1 MIYLTGTNG
10 QNWRSF
16 ADQLSAANPQSI
28 SLAVPS
34 AKNLTSPGTEV
45 ICFAECPASLIAAR
59 AEDPSVT
66 LERWKKSAGVLL
78 ALWRKSRQRV
88 AILNWDECL
97 ADAAA
102 FDQWLSDQIQTES
115 GKAAGP
121 LPTTQTSLASR
132 VIAEVIVAQD
142 REATRLWNEL
152 RVASLPIA
160 KDFGGPRGA
169 SPALALREL
178 AQQQEETLKTH
189 EMLLQEIQN
198 AHKESEDFFGQL
210 EIARADA
217 EATKQE
223 LERTAALLQETQGT
237 RQGLQDQL
245 NTAQGELNALKQESQ
260 TLKESALRNH
270 EMLLQ
275 EIQNAHKESEIFFE
289 QWKRLELDPSTK
301 YFSADEVYLQ
311 AASSTP
317 THSHLEFL
325 LEDCRVFDRHYRK
338 LRVRLV
344 EHHGKAGLAI
354 LYNERDQLPPLYHWS
369 SDGKEDDLPYALFI
383 PRDKQGRQKLQSAPA
398 TDLAL
403 INGAAGL
410 ALGYI
415 ALREH
420 ALVPRWLHIARI
432 LVHDLNNV
440 GARVHY
446 DSVQTALSSRR
457 DAFNCLI
464 HFKLRN
470 ALFEG
475 AHATTLSLSW
485 SPSPLGGTLT
495 IIDNQS
501 DLLVAPLSPLEPR
514 HDFRSVVDLPCRSVS
529 EWQCLGQKW
538 LGFSQKSK
546 SLILHLAQALPDFVF
561 HLCEQH
567 PDQKANKERLTK
579 QARRLYHRL
588 RNLDRRL
595 KLRGAIAKL
604 VRR

>member
-115 GKAAGP
+115 GKAPGP

-210 EIARADA
+210 EIARTNC
-217 EATKQE
+217 EAAKEELTSVKGAHASGKQE
-223 LERTAALLQETQGT
+223 LER
-237 RQGLQDQL
+237 
-245 NTAQGELNALKQESQ
+245 AQGELAALHSELQS
-260 TLKESALRNH
+260 TKENALRNY

-275 EIQNAHKESEIFFE
+275 EIHNAHIESEDFFQQGKLAQATHGAIHAHAE
-289 QWKRLELDPSTK
+289 QMIHIGTSNGRS
-301 YFSADEVYLQ
+301 
-311 AASSTP
+311 
-317 THSHLEFL
+317 HSHIEFVL
-325 LEDCRVFDRHYRK
+325 RGIRLFDRVIQK
-338 LRVRLV
+338 LRVRLIW
-344 EHHGKAGLAI
+344 HHAKPGIAI
-354 LYNERDQLPPLYHWS
+354 FREELNAQPPLYHWNPS
-369 SDGKEDDLPYALFI
+369 GEEAGVEYSLFVPGDRAGK
-383 PRDKQGRQKLQSAPA
+383 KKLLSAPA

-403 INGAAGL
+403 VRSASNLIYSYLRVHGL
-410 ALGYI
+410 SGSELWTDVALDLI
-415 ALREH
+415 HRLNE
-420 ALVPRWLHIARI
+420 VPHRI
-432 LVHDLNNV
+432 
-440 GARVHY
+440 HY
-446 DSVQTALSSRR
+446 DSVATAPVTQPVTHSISEKS
-457 DAFNCLI
+457 FS
-464 HFKLRN
+464 FKLRN
-470 ALFEG
+470 PIFLNS
-475 AHATTLSLSW
+475 HATSFDFFWRPAHGVEIKDLAYNKQFLPRAMRDKLGAPTDSIHILLSKD
-485 SPSPLGGTLT
+485 GC
-495 IIDNQS
+495 DQ
-501 DLLVAPLSPLEPR
+501 
-514 HDFRSVVDLPCRSVS
+514 
-529 EWQCLGQKW
+529 
-538 LGFSQKSK
+538 
-546 SLILHLAQALPDFVF
+546 HLAAKWANLSNSERWFLLLLLKALPDFVF

-567 PDQKANKERLTK
+567 PDQKQNKERLTK
-579 QARRLYHRL
+579 QARQLYRRL
-588 RNLDRRL
+588 RNLDRRHRL
-595 KLRGAIAKL
+595 KGAIAKL
-604 VRR
+604 IRR